1 MNKKHGFNPLIG
13 DNRKAR
19 RYYDFLEFVEAGLM
33 LRGSEVK
40 SLRLGQVNFLD
51 SYVSFSQGEAW
62 LVGLRIAPYSHAGG
76 FDAPEPDRSRKL
88 LLHKAEIRSLAA
100 KAEQKGLTVV
110 PLKLY
115 FKTGKVK
122 IELALARGRK
132 LHDQRDEL
140 KRRAEERD
148 ARRELF
154 SPSATRGA

>member
-1 MNKKHGFNPLIG
+1 MNKKSSSGPLIS

-19 RYYDFLEFVEAGLM
+19 HYYDFLEFVEAGLV

-51 SYVSFSQGEAW
+51 SFVDFRKGEAW
-62 LVGLRIAPYSHAGG
+62 LVGMHIAPYSHADG
-76 FDAPEPDRSRKL
+76 FNALEPNRVRKL
-88 LLHKAEIRSLAA
+88 LLHSTEINALAA
-100 KAEQKGLTVV
+100 KVAQKGLTVV

-122 IELALARGRK
+122 VELALARGRK

-140 KRRAEERD
+140 KRRAEALD
-148 ARRELF
+148 VRREL
-154 SPSATRGA
+154 AGR

>member
-1 MNKKHGFNPLIG
+1 MGKNSGKSPLVS

-19 RYYDFLEFVEAGLM
+19 HYYDFLEFVEAGLV

-51 SYVSFSQGEAW
+51 SYVDFRQGEAW
-62 LVGLRIAPYSHAGG
+62 LVGMHIAPYSHVGSH
-76 FDAPEPDRSRKL
+76 DAPEPDRARKL
-88 LLHKAEIRSLAA
+88 LLHNAEIRALAA
-100 KAEQKGLTVV
+100 KVEQKGLTVV

-122 IELALARGRK
+122 VELALAKGRK

-140 KRRAEERD
+140 KRRAEDRD
-148 ARRELF
+148 ARHEL
-154 SPSATRGA
+154 AAR